1 MHLKAHRYFAMV
13 AVTGSFTATARHF
26 QVPASSVSRFIA
38 ALEREVGQQLL
49 YRNTRAVKLTDAGER
64 YYLQIRDVLELLD
77 AADEEIMGKGAEA
90 GGLVRINAPVA
101 FGSLH
106 IVKLLNGLYDKYP
119 KLTVELT
126 VTDAYIDPIQEGADL
141 IFRVGHLQDSGL
153 IGRKICDQQYVLCA
167 SADYLKKHGKPSSP
181 QDLKN
186 HACLVYKGTGGAQ
199 RWFFRA
205 PGDGQSGSEHVEI
218 IDVHGPLRSNN
229 AQVLVEA
236 ALAGRGVVF
245 FPSWLFSR
253 ESFVNQQLIRLL
265 PEWQGSVEQSPSQIH
280 LLSPEN
286 RLRSQKVRV
295 VWDYFLQA
303 IGTPP
308 YWDDL
313 GDCTVR
319 KLD

>member
-13 AVTGSFTATARHF
+13 AVTGSFSATARHF

-64 YYLQIRDVLELLD
+64 YYQQIREVLELLD
-77 AADEEIMGKGAEA
+77 AADEEITGKGCEVR
-90 GGLVRINAPVA
+90 GLVRINAPVA

-119 KLTVELT
+119 ELTVELT
-126 VTDAYIDPIQEGADL
+126 VTDAFIDPVQEGADI
-141 IFRVGHLQDSGL
+141 IFRVGHLGDSGL

-167 SADYLKKHGKPSSP
+167 SADYITKHGQPASP
-181 QDLKN
+181 ADLQN

-199 RWFFRA
+199 RWYFRKA
-205 PGDGQSGSEHVEI
+205 GSDSAEI

-229 AQVLVEA
+229 GQGVGGSR
-236 ALAGRGVVF
+236 AGGQGIVF

-253 ESFVNQQLIRLL
+253 ESFINQQLIRLL
-265 PEWQGSVEQSPSQIH
+265 PDWQGSVEQTPSQIH

-295 VWDYFLQA
+295 VWDYFIKA
-303 IGTPP
+303 IGAPP

-313 GDCTVR
+313 GES
-319 KLD
+319 